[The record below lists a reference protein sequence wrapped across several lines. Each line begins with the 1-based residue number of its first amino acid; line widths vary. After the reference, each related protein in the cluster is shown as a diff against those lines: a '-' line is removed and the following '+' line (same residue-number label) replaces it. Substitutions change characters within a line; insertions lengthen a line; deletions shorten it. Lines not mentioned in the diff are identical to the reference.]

1 MSHHTTT
8 PSNMKTDWETLSIF
22 AHLKNCYYSTVRK
35 WIRQNEHRKWRE
47 FSVSLFSLRLYPSF
61 PLPPLSFLPTSS
73 PLSLSICYNAT
84 STPVCL
90 SSPLPEPTFL
100 PLYPHASMSLH
111 LLRSF
116 PCLPSSPVRLFSKFF
131 ALSLPPVH
139 WFLWFS
145 CRIIVN
151 WLQQRPLRKIA
162 VFCFICR

>member
-73 PLSLSICYNAT
+73 PLSLSLSVTTLLLRPSVFLHLFLSPPFYLF
-84 STPVCL
+84 TPMLPCL
-90 SSPLPEPTFL
+90 YIYFALFRVSPLLLCDYFL
-100 PLYPHASMSLH
+100 NF
-111 LLRSF
+111 LLF
-116 PCLPSSPVRLFSKFF
+116 LCRLCIGFYGS
-131 ALSLPPVH
+131 A
-139 WFLWFS
+139 
-145 CRIIVN
+145 
-151 WLQQRPLRKIA
+151 A
-162 VFCFICR
+162 E